1 MLQPGFP
8 SGGLEPQATV
18 GRRGHFF
25 VSQSFRESFAPSST
39 CKVPFAVAVSL
50 VANRFSFTSTV
61 HLGSENPRDV
71 FSAPDIIVIGSQD
84 MAIQS

>member
-8 SGGLEPQATV
+8 SSGLELQATV
-18 GRRGHFF
+18 GRCGHFF
-25 VSQSFRESFAPSST
+25 VSQSFRHSFAPRST
-39 CKVPFAVAVSL
+39 CKVPFAVTVSL

-71 FSAPDIIVIGSQD
+71 FSAPDIIVIGNQD
-84 MAIQS
+84 TAIRS